1 MEFSVISEK
10 FQKFQKFQIN
20 NTITI
25 QTIRSLG
32 INIVEFSVISE
43 KFQKFQIN
51 NTNYPKRRYRYHGIF
66 SNFREI
72 SEILNKQYN
81 NNAK

>member
-1 MEFSVISEK
+1 MNIVEFSVISEK
-10 FQKFQKFQIN
+10 FHKFQIN

-32 INIVEFSVISE
+32 IDIEEFSVISE

-51 NTNYPKRRYRYHGIF
+51 NTNYAKPRYTYRGIF

-72 SEILNKQYN
+72 SEILDKQYKLSE
-81 NNAK
+81 A